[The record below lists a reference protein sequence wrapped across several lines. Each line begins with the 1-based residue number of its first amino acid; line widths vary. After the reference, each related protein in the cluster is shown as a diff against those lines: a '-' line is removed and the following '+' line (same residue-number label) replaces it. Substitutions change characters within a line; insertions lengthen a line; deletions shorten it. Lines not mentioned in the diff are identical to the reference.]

1 MKRLLLIEDEEV
13 IVKALKRL
21 LERNHYLVEVA
32 TTVEQAI
39 ELHPSAFDLILADL
53 RLPGEQGT
61 HIIPEANPVPVVIMT
76 SHASVRSAV
85 DAMRLGAIDYI
96 AKPFDHDE
104 LLLVIERALTQNFL
118 QVQNRA
124 LRLDI
129 ERMCPAQLHIE
140 GTVIEN
146 LLATLSQLKDS
157 AGCVHLFGERGTDKE
172 GVARA
177 LHAVSPRRD
186 APFLIAQI
194 TGQSTDKDSALLF
207 GNAGRTSSKTLPV
220 GGYLQAAQNGTL
232 VIRHVERLSHG
243 AQLKLAE
250 ALSASTLHSTS
261 SSRPQV
267 INVRVITIGNDRI
280 DSDSQSGHI
289 NSELA
294 GLLAAQQ
301 FEVPPLRERPRDILP
316 LAMQRLDYLRQRHA
330 LPELKL
336 SQEAESALTANQWP
350 GNVAELDS
358 VLTRAAFVCR
368 GSTLSADDLG
378 FNQTTLGARDLSLD
392 EYFRYVVLRN
402 QKELSETELATRL
415 GISRKALWERRQKMQ
430 LLRDTRE

>member
-39 ELHPSAFDLILADL
+39 ELHPSAFDLVLADL

-61 HIIPEANPVPVVIMT
+61 HIIPEADPVPVVIMT

-129 ERMCPAQLHIE
+129 ERMCPTQLHVE
-140 GTVIEN
+140 GTVIES
-146 LLATLSQLKDS
+146 LLATLSRLKDS
-157 AGCVHLFGERGTDKE
+157 DNCVHLYGERGTDRE

-177 LHAVSPRRD
+177 LHAASPRRD

-207 GNAGRTSSKTLPV
+207 GNAGRTSNKVQPV

-232 VIRHVERLSHG
+232 VIRHVERLSQG

-250 ALSASTLHSTS
+250 ALSASSLLHPANG
-261 SSRPQV
+261 RPQA
-267 INVRVITIGNDRI
+267 INVRVITIGNDTI
-280 DSDSQSGHI
+280 DCESPGGSL
-289 NSELA
+289 NAELA
-294 GLLAAQQ
+294 GLFAAHQ
-301 FEVPPLRERPRDILP
+301 FEVPPLRERPRDIVP
-316 LAMQRLDYLRQRHA
+316 LAQQRLDFLRHRHA

-336 SQEAESALTANQWP
+336 SQDAESALTANQWP
-350 GNVAELDS
+350 GNVTELDN

-402 QKELSETELATRL
+402 QKELSETELANRL